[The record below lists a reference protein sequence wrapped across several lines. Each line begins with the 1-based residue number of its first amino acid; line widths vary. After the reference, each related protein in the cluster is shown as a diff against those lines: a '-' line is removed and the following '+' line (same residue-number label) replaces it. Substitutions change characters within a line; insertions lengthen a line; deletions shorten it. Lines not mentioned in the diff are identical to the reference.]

1 MKEHTDIKQES
12 AEPRGNRYGGG
23 GFKKK
28 KGFKKHNNS
37 TYIDDIFRG
46 VGFKTGKEGL
56 ELYTRT
62 IEKLGLNASA
72 HFKNGAD
79 VKKCLKAGKVIKPK
93 MPDLAE
99 NHTANEK
106 RIWDHRVTEILK
118 AERTLENNLCN
129 LFAIVMSLCDSDMKN
144 QIENMTE
151 YLDVEAELDSIQ
163 LLGMIKQLIYTGGTN
178 DLNKSHNREMAHLTS

>member
-1 MKEHTDIKQES
+1 MKEHTTIKQEG
-12 AEPRGNRYGGG
+12 AESRSSRYGG

-28 KGFKKHNNS
+28 KGFKKHNNNS

-46 VGFKTGKEGL
+46 VGFKTAKEGA

-62 IEKLGLNASA
+62 IEKIGLYASA
-72 HFKNGAD
+72 QFKNRAD

-106 RIWDHRVTEILK
+106 EFGITE
-118 AERTLENNLCN
+118 
-129 LFAIVMSLCDSDMKN
+129 
-144 QIENMTE
+144 
-151 YLDVEAELDSIQ
+151 
-163 LLGMIKQLIYTGGTN
+163 
-178 DLNKSHNREMAHLTS
+178 

>member
-1 MKEHTDIKQES
+1 MKEHTTIKQEG
-12 AEPRGNRYGGG
+12 AESRSSRYGG

-28 KGFKKHNNS
+28 KGFKKHNNNS

-46 VGFKTGKEGL
+46 VGFKTAKEGA

-62 IEKLGLNASA
+62 IEKIGLYASA
-72 HFKNGAD
+72 QFKNRAD

-118 AERTLENNLCN
+118 AELTLENNL
-129 LFAIVMSLCDSDMKN
+129 
-144 QIENMTE
+144 
-151 YLDVEAELDSIQ
+151 
-163 LLGMIKQLIYTGGTN
+163 
-178 DLNKSHNREMAHLTS
+178 